1 MEGEDAPFY
10 YTERA
15 NVGVLSGAAWK
26 AGWLALEEFGVKK
39 RGKKRG
45 SCDLYIHSIDGKQG
59 EYIEAKHTWSIKSA
73 SDALSQAKG
82 DARKLLVRK
91 NEEAL
96 VIAVVFV
103 APSINKKFEEQY
115 LTRSI
120 IICRTINTEIS
131 ILSYV

>member
-103 APSINKKFEEQY
+103 APSINKKFEEQ
-115 LTRSI
+115 
-120 IICRTINTEIS
+120 INIK
-131 ILSYV
+131 IRLCL